1 MNAGV
6 ASQTRLGLSRLV
18 VGATGRRQCRKVRRW
33 RVALETDG
41 VHVDPVEHV
50 CIWPSVRE
58 VAESAASGLHDGV
71 LIDERTS
78 NFSVALDA
86 KSVLFNCWLED
97 LLLVRAMRVVTI

>member
-1 MNAGV
+1 
-6 ASQTRLGLSRLV
+6 
-18 VGATGRRQCRKVRRW
+18 
-33 RVALETDG
+33 
-41 VHVDPVEHV
+41 
-50 CIWPSVRE
+50 VRE